1 MSEKAPPLP
10 MPEIGRISGEF
21 KDRKLEHEFR
31 TARLEDTLWRVRA
44 VCWVLI
50 VATFLVILTIWQ
62 THGLSL
68 RFFEISAIRGIY
80 LVFAV
85 ALLVYSYRTTSYRI
99 LDNSVAILCVAL
111 IVLALILGAYA
122 DPGKFSLIARNLM
135 AVSLAYLI
143 MPTRLPFIAIYAL
156 TLTIILIGQVL
167 LLHEFSV
174 QETTAALVCAILINF
189 TGYLVV
195 RDNAKGRR
203 ITYVLGRRAEAYAA
217 AAETA
222 RQAAERADRSKSEY
236 LAGLNHELRTPL
248 NAVIGFGELLQ
259 RDQDETT
266 NDRQRESVE
275 HIITAG
281 RHMTDIADQ
290 VLDLARM
297 ETGRIELTSDP
308 IDTALMVKSSTGLI
322 ESEAEARGISVEAV
336 VPEPAPV
343 AYADPV
349 RAKQVLLNLL
359 SNAIKYN
366 RQNGNVR
373 VAVMNADNAVRF
385 EVADTGEGVP
395 AERHDE
401 LFEPFNRLDAGSSN
415 VKGSGIGLS
424 IARTIVEAMGG
435 RLGVDST
442 VGEGSTFWFELPAA
456 QEA

>member
-1 MSEKAPPLP
+1 
-10 MPEIGRISGEF
+10 MPEIGRFSGEF
-21 KDRKLEHEFR
+21 TDRDLEHEFR
-31 TARLEDTLWRVRA
+31 TARIADTLWRVRA
-44 VCWVLI
+44 VSWVLI
-50 VATFLVILTIWQ
+50 ASTFMVVFAVWQ
-62 THGLSL
+62 THGWGS
-68 RFFEISAIRGIY
+68 RFAEISVIRIIY
-80 LVFAV
+80 LLFTV
-85 ALLVYSYRTTSYRI
+85 ALLIYSYRTTSYRT
-99 LDNSVAILCVAL
+99 LDNLVAVLSVAL

-122 DPGKFSLIARNLM
+122 DPAKFSLIARNLV

-143 MPTRLPFIAIYAL
+143 MPTRLTFIAVYAL
-156 TLTIILIGQVL
+156 ILTVILIGQVFL
-167 LLHEFSV
+167 IHEFSI
-174 QETTAALVCAILINF
+174 QEATAAVVCAIFINF
-189 TGYLVV
+189 AGYVVV

-203 ITYVLGRRAEAYAA
+203 ISYVLGRRTEAYAA

-248 NAVIGFGELLQ
+248 NAVIGFGEIIQ
-259 RDQDETT
+259 RDQDDATSE
-266 NDRQRESVE
+266 RQRESIE

-281 RHMTDIADQ
+281 RHMTEIADQ

-297 ETGRIELTSDP
+297 ETGRIELVPDP
-308 IDTALMVKSSTGLI
+308 VDPAFMEKSTTGLM
-322 ESEAEARGISVEAV
+322 ETAAEARGISIEAA

-359 SNAIKYN
+359 SNAVKYN
-366 RQNGNVR
+366 RENGRIR
-373 VAVMNADNAVRF
+373 VAVMNAEDFVRF
-385 EVADTGEGVP
+385 EIADTGAGIP

-401 LFEPFNRLDAGSSN
+401 LFEPFNRLDAATSE

-442 VGEGSTFWFELPAA
+442 VGEGSTFWFELPSA
-456 QEA
+456 QQQA